1 MWQVC
6 PLCKGK
12 GYRDIQINSQDA
24 MHLCRVCDGKFIIN
38 ELTGHPP
45 AQKPQVS
52 LEEQR
57 NKESVLKGLREF
69 SAQKSNDF
77 YKDLTGT
84 NDPLKNVNFL

>member
-12 GYRDIQINSQDA
+12 GYHNIQVNEQA
-24 MHLCRVCDGKFIIN
+24 AAKMCRVCDGRFIIN

-45 AQKPQVS
+45 AEKS
-52 LEEQR
+52 INIEEAR
-57 NKESVLKGLREF
+57 NRDHILKQLI
-69 SAQKSNDF
+69 KSNIETAHIVNSPGTD
-77 YKDLTGT
+77 T